1 MRFDF
6 EFFFSCFP
14 ELLLKIPFTLYLGIL
29 AFFISFA
36 LGVLLELLR
45 RSKFRIVQGF
55 ANVYISFF
63 RSTPYITQLFIFYFG
78 LPQIIMP
85 LRAVTAGTALIVT
98 IALNSSAFIAEII
111 RGGLLAVDKGQKEAA
126 LSIGMNNATM
136 MKEIIFPQA
145 FVASVPALGNAFVGM
160 IKNTSI
166 GFTIGVV
173 ELLSQAKIMGAAALN
188 YFEAYVAVGIV
199 YWVIVIVIDR
209 LQRLLARRICRFM

>member
-98 IALNSSAFIAEII
+98 IALYSSA
-111 RGGLLAVDKGQKEAA
+111 LLRK
-126 LSIGMNNATM
+126 
-136 MKEIIFPQA
+136 
-145 FVASVPALGNAFVGM
+145 
-160 IKNTSI
+160 
-166 GFTIGVV
+166 
-173 ELLSQAKIMGAAALN
+173 
-188 YFEAYVAVGIV
+188 
-199 YWVIVIVIDR
+199 
-209 LQRLLARRICRFM
+209 

>member
-63 RSTPYITQLFIFYFG
+63 RSTP
-78 LPQIIMP
+78 
-85 LRAVTAGTALIVT
+85 
-98 IALNSSAFIAEII
+98 
-111 RGGLLAVDKGQKEAA
+111 
-126 LSIGMNNATM
+126 
-136 MKEIIFPQA
+136 
-145 FVASVPALGNAFVGM
+145 ASP
-160 IKNTSI
+160 
-166 GFTIGVV
+166 
-173 ELLSQAKIMGAAALN
+173 E
-188 YFEAYVAVGIV
+188 
-199 YWVIVIVIDR
+199 R
-209 LQRLLARRICRFM
+209 LTPTPIPP